1 MGDAL
6 CMMMV
11 PPTTNTDEVEQSA
24 RVTTSTNERS
34 SFRRSLNLS
43 SGAFGLRRFS
53 RSTSQEPMSDAIDTT
68 TTTNNNVSPRRAT
81 IATSV
86 TPRPANTLHVRIV
99 PHIENPSRSL
109 IFDIFD
115 RELQA
120 AVYIKIGR
128 FTDRSP
134 SPTHMSFKSKVVSR
148 AHCEIWME
156 DGKLFVRDT
165 KSSSGTF
172 LNHLRIS
179 PPNQESRPYE
189 VRDGDIV
196 QLGVDY
202 QNGVEEIY
210 RSVKMRFEVN
220 RSRRQRPISFNM
232 AAFQNIRNLTNGGA
246 IPSGSF
252 GESQIQEQT
261 ASDSLFGTCHPPL
274 PLDASAVLAQTKE
287 QQQLT
292 TSCAAANE
300 TTTDSA
306 YSSSNEVVHGADQV
320 EECCICLYALAPLQA
335 LFVSPCAH
343 TYHYKCIR
351 PLLSSYPGF
360 QCPICRTYSDLDA
373 NTNLECH
380 EIAEKYNLRRQSTI
394 IDPSSTMTCIT
405 HTTSTTNTSQHRNSE
420 NDDAPQPQHPSILPP
435 VSSAS
440 TSQQPQTDP
449 NGDDD
454 TTPLATLPSLDSR
467 NGNKRRNLPGRSA
480 RDRRTVVVTE
490 GDTTSASTSTPVP
503 ASASA
508 LPPLPTVTNN
518 STLMDTMDHSLP
530 WQATRPGLPNNHS
543 EQGLTER
550 QNMTTSHDHQPST
563 PVDDNVIAI
572 PDTRQTFPLSPTST
586 STSPTTEHQ
595 PRRTNTTSGFVE
607 KLKMV
612 FFEKR
617 KSSSAPVA
625 PRERKRTNRPRPLSY
640 PNFLLRRNY
649 DEEQEDTS
657 DNNNSNSNVYRHDE
671 VLRRSDISSTSSSFS
686 SPTSSTNNVVAP
698 HPQQNTSTAAMGQA
712 LSRQSTTHLAEI
724 EEEEETPWHQQQLHH
739 YQAMS
744 VDG

>member
-1 MGDAL
+1 MGNAL

-11 PPTTNTDEVEQSA
+11 PPTTNTDELEQSA
-24 RVTTSTNERS
+24 RVATLPMNALVSVGHSICLVGPLVYDDSQINI
-34 SFRRSLNLS
+34 
-43 SGAFGLRRFS
+43 
-53 RSTSQEPMSDAIDTT
+53 QEPMADTIDTT
-68 TTTNNNVSPRRAT
+68 TNNNNNNNNVSPRRAT

-220 RSRRQRPISFNM
+220 RSRRQRPISFNV

-252 GESQIQEQT
+252 AESQIQEQT
-261 ASDSLFGTCHPPL
+261 ASESLFGTCHPPL

-292 TSCAAANE
+292 TSCVAGNE

-306 YSSSNEVVHGADQV
+306 CSSSNEVVHGADQV

-373 NTNLECH
+373 NTNLESH

-405 HTTSTTNTSQHRNSE
+405 HTTSTTNTSQHRDGE
-420 NDDAPQPQHPSILPP
+420 NDNTPQQQHPSILPP
-435 VSSAS
+435 ATSAS
-440 TSQQPQTDP
+440 TTSQQPRIDP

-454 TTPLATLPSLDSR
+454 TTPLATLSSLDSM
-467 NGNKRRNLPGRSA
+467 NGNKRRILLGRTA

-490 GDTTSASTSTPVP
+490 EDTTSASTSTPTPVP
-503 ASASA
+503 A
-508 LPPLPTVTNN
+508 LPTTTDSNTV
-518 STLMDTMDHSLP
+518 MDSLP
-530 WQATRPGLPNNHS
+530 WQATRPGLPNNHN

-550 QNMTTSHDHQPST
+550 QNMTTSHDPQLSA
-563 PVDDNVIAI
+563 PVDDNVMVI
-572 PDTRQTFPLSPTST
+572 PDTRQTFLLSPTST
-586 STSPTTEHQ
+586 SIPPTTEHQ

-640 PNFLLRRNY
+640 PNFLLRRND
-649 DEEQEDTS
+649 DEEEQQDTS
-657 DNNNSNSNVYRHDE
+657 NNNNNNVYRHDE
-671 VLRRSDISSTSSSFS
+671 VLRRSNISSTSSSSSS
-686 SPTSSTNNVVAP
+686 SPTSSTNNVLPA
-698 HPQQNTSTAAMGQA
+698 HQQNTSTAMGQT

-724 EEEEETPWHQQQLHH
+724 EEEEESPWHQQLQH